1 MKAVAKPARKRARKP
16 EPETRDVAQSIKQA
30 SALWGIPKA
39 TMLIAKNAGCRA
51 FVQHRVHREPLL
63 KWLVENPEASAEGD
77 SKTSEA
83 ELKRKKLQNEV
94 TLGELKIANENKKI
108 IAREEAKAE
117 WARALAIIQEEAKLL
132 MEKDHYRVFI
142 ERTKAKIGELHEA

>member
-1 MKAVAKPARKRARKP
+1 MKAVAKPAKKRARKP

-30 SALWGIPKA
+30 AALWGIPKA

-63 KWLVENPEASAEGD
+63 KWLAENPEASAEGD

-94 TLGELKIANENKKI
+94 TLGELKIANENKKTI
-108 IAREEAKAE
+108 LREKAKEE
-117 WARALAIIQEEAKLL
+117 WSRAVAIVQEEAKML
-132 MEKDHYRVFI
+132 MDKQIYRVFI
-142 ERTKAKIGELHEA
+142 DRIKSKIGNILD